1 VALSVGRRLRGA
13 IFDLFGTL
21 VPEFSRREFF
31 DHVRA
36 MAREMEIDEDA
47 FQMAWEA
54 TAPGRQTGVFP
65 TIEANVRAFCAAEG
79 WPVGDAGM
87 ARAIAIRDE
96 LYRRRFH
103 PREGAVETLS
113 TLRARGV
120 PIALV
125 SMCAPDTPEHWHASE
140 LAPFVDVTVF
150 SSEVGLRKPDPAIY
164 RVATDGLG
172 VDPASC
178 LYCGDG
184 AYGELTGAEAIGMT
198 AVLIREPGVDLAA
211 QLTPE
216 RDAWNDRVVDDLREL
231 LDLFDPEAWPRDE
244 RDRRQA

>member
-1 VALSVGRRLRGA
+1 VALSVARRLDAA

-21 VPEFSRREFF
+21 VPEFSRQEFF

-36 MAREMEIDEDA
+36 MGRELGVDEDA
-47 FQMAWEA
+47 FQAAWEA
-54 TAPGRQTGVFP
+54 SAFERQTGVYP
-65 TIEANVRAFCAAEG
+65 SIEANVRGFCSERG
-79 WPVGDAGM
+79 WPVDDAAM
-87 ARAIAIRDE
+87 ARALAIRDD

-103 PREGAVETLS
+103 PRAGAVETLS
-113 TLRARGV
+113 ALKARGV

-125 SMCAPDTPEHWHASE
+125 SMCAPDTPEQWHASE

-150 SSEVGLRKPDPAIY
+150 SSEVALRKPDPAIY

-172 VDPASC
+172 VDPVAC

-184 AYGELTGAEAIGMT
+184 AYGELTGAEALGMT
-198 AVLIREPGVDLAA
+198 AVLIREPGVDHAE

-216 RDAWNDRVVDDLREL
+216 RDGWSERVIDDLREL
-231 LDLFDPEAWPRDE
+231 LDLFPVTTAIEGGAR
-244 RDRRQA
+244 

>member
-1 VALSVGRRLRGA
+1 MGLSLDRRLDA
-13 IFDLFGTL
+13 AVFDLFGTL

-36 MAREMEIDEDA
+36 MAVELGLDPDA
-47 FQMAWEA
+47 FQAAWEA
-54 TAPGRQTGVFP
+54 TASERQTGVHA
-65 TIEANVRAFCAAEG
+65 TVEANIRAFCAAEG
-79 WPVGDAGM
+79 WLVDDEGM
-87 ARAIAIRDE
+87 IRALEIRDE

-103 PREGAVETLS
+103 PRDGAAETLS
-113 TLRARGV
+113 ALKTRGV

-150 SSEVGLRKPDPAIY
+150 SNEVGLRKPDPAIY
-164 RVATDGLG
+164 RYATDRLG
-172 VDPASC
+172 VDPTAC

-198 AVLIREPGVDLAA
+198 AVLIRESGVDHEA

-216 RDAWNDRVVDDLREL
+216 RDGWNERVVEDLREL
-231 LDLFDPEAWPRDE
+231 VGLFERAEA
-244 RDRRQA
+244 

>member
-1 VALSVGRRLRGA
+1 VALSVGRRLDAA

-36 MAREMEIDEDA
+36 MGRELGVDGDA
-47 FQMAWEA
+47 FQAAWEA
-54 TAPGRQTGVFP
+54 TAFERQTGVFA
-65 TIEANVRAFCAAEG
+65 TVEANVRAFCDAEG
-79 WPVGDAGM
+79 WPVDAAAM
-87 ARAIAIRDE
+87 RRALVIREE

-103 PREGAVETLS
+103 PRAGAVETLS
-113 TLRARGV
+113 ALRARGV

-140 LAPFVDVTVF
+140 LSPFVDVTVF
-150 SSEVGLRKPDPAIY
+150 SSEVALRKPDPAIY

-172 VDPASC
+172 VDPTSC

-184 AYGELTGAEAIGMT
+184 AYGELTGAEALGMT
-198 AVLIREPGVDLAA
+198 AVLIREPGVDHAA

-216 RDAWNDRVVDDLREL
+216 RDGWSERVIDDLREL
-231 LDLFDPEAWPRDE
+231 LALFPATSATGGGTR
-244 RDRRQA
+244 

>member
-1 VALSVGRRLRGA
+1 VALSIGRRLSAA

-21 VPEFSRREFF
+21 VPEFSRQEFF

-36 MAREMEIDEDA
+36 MGRELGVDEHS
-47 FQMAWEA
+47 FQAAWEA
-54 TAPGRQTGVFP
+54 TAFERQTGVYP
-65 TIEANVRAFCAAEG
+65 TVEANIRAFCSSEG
-79 WPVGDAGM
+79 WPVDDAAM
-87 ARAIAIRDE
+87 ARALTIRDD

-103 PREGAVETLS
+103 PRAGAVETLS
-113 TLRARGV
+113 ALKARGV

-125 SMCAPDTPEHWHASE
+125 SMCAPDTPEQWHASA

-150 SSEVGLRKPDPAIY
+150 SSEVALRKPDPAIY

-172 VDPASC
+172 IDPAAC

-184 AYGELTGAEAIGMT
+184 AYGELTGAEALGMT
-198 AVLIREPGVDLAA
+198 AVLIREPGVDHAE

-216 RDAWNDRVVDDLREL
+216 RDGWSERVIDDLREL
-231 LDLFDPEAWPRDE
+231 LDLFPVTTAIEGGAR
-244 RDRRQA
+244 